1 MLIHPI
7 LPRRQGLGSNPTLLT
22 CELGLLHH
30 HIFFS
35 WPLVSSA
42 LKWDLETEYTDLLR
56 LTKNRW
62 QASCLKK
69 KKKWWYDRRCCWNS
83 MMVLGGY
90 CEDGHGTMTGWGKE
104 VEKEK
109 ESRGE
114 RKGKWE
120 GGREGERKASTKWF
134 RGWMSRNTGVWRQF
148 IDI

>member
-1 MLIHPI
+1 MLICPI

-42 LKWDLETEYTDLLR
+42 LNWDLEIEYTDLLR

-69 KKKWWYDRRCCWNS
+69 KNDSGDMIVDVVEIVRWFWEVIVRMDMGPWQGEERRWRRRKNQ
-83 MMVLGGY
+83 G
-90 CEDGHGTMTGWGKE
+90 GKE
-104 VEKEK
+104 REN
-109 ESRGE
+109 
-114 RKGKWE
+114 
-120 GGREGERKASTKWF
+120 GREEGREKGRQAQNDSGDEWTERQVFGDSL
-134 RGWMSRNTGVWRQF
+134 
-148 IDI
+148 